1 METFLVVLEDSDRR
15 ASAFVYWTITV
26 CGGPFQAP
34 STNGRFSHFVAERQ
48 LGLSRLTT
56 RDTQRP
62 PAITRVAFEL
72 FPFRSPLL
80 RESFLFLEVL
90 RCFSS
95 LGALHAP
102 YEFGCG

>member
-48 LGLSRLTT
+48 LGYRASQPATRNARRLSRVSRLSSS
-56 RDTQRP
+56 RFARHYSGNH
-62 PAITRVAFEL
+62 F
-72 FPFRSPLL
+72 
-80 RESFLFLEVL
+80 
-90 RCFSS
+90 FSS
-95 LGALHAP
+95 R
-102 YEFGCG
+102 Y